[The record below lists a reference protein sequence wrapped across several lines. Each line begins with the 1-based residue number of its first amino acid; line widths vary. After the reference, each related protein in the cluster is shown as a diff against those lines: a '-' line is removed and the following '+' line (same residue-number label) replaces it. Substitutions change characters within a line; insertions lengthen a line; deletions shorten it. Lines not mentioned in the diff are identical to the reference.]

1 MEWLGL
7 GMNHK
12 PGLLILAL
20 VSFSSGMITDR
31 FLFPSSSPSTGSVQD
46 KYTPGILS
54 NDKGAGGTQGS
65 LRKNDSEKNNNA
77 QVREQGFPGNGDD
90 DPVEQVIREIES
102 GRGIDAATV
111 SSLLDQLPPGKK
123 RREFIERVASHWG
136 RKDPRS
142 ALAWTDTL
150 VPSEQS
156 RAMERIIHEWAHT
169 DPVGAAGYVTQMP
182 KSRRSLDLVHATGH
196 IWAERDQSAAIDWA
210 MSLQD
215 PTRRQSALRGSVG
228 VWARTDPNAASAFA
242 LEIKD
247 PYERHAVIESVA
259 RRWARQ
265 NTGESLEWALGMQGE
280 DRNRATRSIIE
291 EIADHDPQHAAN
303 VYRDL
308 LSSSLSSDGS
318 EARIHRE
325 IVREVAERWAST
337 NPNEAAAWVVDLP
350 ESQHIKREAVQRVAD
365 RWASSSPEAA
375 SAWALELPEAD
386 HIQRHAVER
395 VTDRWLRSDSM
406 AASEWITQMPEGN
419 ARDAAAGELV
429 RYIADSDQF
438 SAFSWATSVSNE
450 GYRTDLMRDV
460 LRRWQ
465 RTDPVAARAAV
476 DTADVTARQR
486 EEFQRILGVSPATQE
501 PSGVPEAN

>member
-1 MEWLGL
+1 
-7 GMNHK
+7 MNHK
-12 PGLLILAL
+12 AGLLILTL
-20 VSFSSGMITDR
+20 GSFAIGIITDR
-31 FLFPSSSPSTGSVQD
+31 FLFSQSSPATGSVQD
-46 KYTPGILS
+46 KYLPGITPE
-54 NDKGAGGTQGS
+54 DKQARRAQERHHQS
-65 LRKNDSEKNNNA
+65 DSEKNTHA
-77 QVREQGFPGNGDD
+77 KDREQGFSSNGNG

-102 GRGIDAATV
+102 GRGMDAATV
-111 SSLLDQLPPGKK
+111 SSFLDQLPPGKK

-136 RKDPRS
+136 RKNPRL
-142 ALAWTDTL
+142 ALAWSETL

-169 DPVGAAGYVTQMP
+169 DPVGAAGYVTQIP

-196 IWAERDQSAAIDWA
+196 IWAEQDQSAAIEWA
-210 MSLQD
+210 RSLQD
-215 PTRRQSALRGSVG
+215 PNLRQSALRGSVG
-228 VWARTDPNAASAFA
+228 VWARTDPGSASALA

-259 RRWARQ
+259 RHWARQ
-265 NTGESLEWALGMQGE
+265 DTVESLEWALGMQGE

-291 EIADHDPQHAAN
+291 EIADHDPKHAAN
-303 VYRDL
+303 VYKDL

-318 EARIHRE
+318 DARIHRD
-325 IVREVAERWAST
+325 IVREVAERWASI
-337 NPNEAAAWVVDLP
+337 NPNEAAEWVVDLP
-350 ESQHIKREAVQRVAD
+350 ESQRIKREAVQRVAD

-375 SAWALELPEAD
+375 SIWALELPEDD

-406 AASEWITQMPEGN
+406 AASEWITQIPEGN

-429 RYIADSDQF
+429 RYIADSDQP

-476 DTADVTARQR
+476 DTAEVTAQQR
-486 EEFQRILGVSPATQE
+486 EQFRRILGPSPATRGE
-501 PSGVPEAN
+501 SGAPESN